1 MRLSEGSCV
10 LWLMSRDADL
20 LTAWNRVLL
29 EKLTGFHLVKKFPVF
44 CGTGRFITTRANI
57 GKWMYSRLSMVIM

>member
-1 MRLSEGSCV
+1 V